1 MMDLIESAGARTT
14 TIMVGFT
21 FMMAVRIVFI
31 NTFLKTSEDIMRSA
45 TAKIAN
51 SIIAIILSGK
61 ANIRNTPG
69 HPQDRENGVLSQ
81 N

>member
-1 MMDLIESAGARTT
+1 VVYSVFLI
-14 TIMVGFT
+14 T
-21 FMMAVRIVFI
+21 FR
-31 NTFLKTSEDIMRSA
+31 KTSGDITRSA

-69 HPQDRENGVLSQ
+69 HHPQDRENGVLSQ